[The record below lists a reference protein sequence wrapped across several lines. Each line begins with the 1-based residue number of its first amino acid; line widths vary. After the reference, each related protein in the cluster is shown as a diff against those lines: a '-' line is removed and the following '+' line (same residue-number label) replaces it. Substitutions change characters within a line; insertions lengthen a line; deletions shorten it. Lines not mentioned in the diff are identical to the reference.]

1 MASLSEIVFACN
13 VECALISRSLRFLFD
28 SQPCRYSHTAFEGH
42 TSSDVDH
49 SHNYQRDNCICLQRS
64 RDKQGGSH
72 EKSHQECYIRGEK
85 INATESVKPDSHLQN
100 NRRSLIMQIAITL
113 TTSSKTDVQL
123 SSKRQ
128 KMLTFCET
136 ASNYEH

>member
-28 SQPCRYSHTAFEGH
+28 SQPCRYSHTASRDTH
-42 TSSDVDH
+42 LLTSIIHITTSGTTV
-49 SHNYQRDNCICLQRS
+49 SASRNPETSKAAAMGRAIRNATLWRDN
-64 RDKQGGSH
+64 
-72 EKSHQECYIRGEK
+72 Y
-85 INATESVKPDSHLQN
+85 ATESVKPDSHLQN

-113 TTSSKTDVQL
+113 TTSSKTDAQL